1 MAASSENLKPDTS
14 GSCPSEFMTRRA
26 LVIGGGI
33 AGMQTAL
40 DIANAGYEVVL
51 VEREPSIGG
60 RMIQLSETFPT
71 LDCSQC
77 IMTPK
82 MVEVSQH
89 PRIGLMTYCE
99 VDEVAGEVGRF
110 DVKIRKKAAY
120 LDREKCTGC
129 GLCIEKCPTK
139 VPSQFDIGLGKRKA
153 IYVPF
158 PQAVPPKPVIDA
170 ENCRFFKTGKC
181 RVCEKVCEVRAIDF
195 EQTDSFL
202 VERVGAIVVATG
214 YDLFAKGAVAEYG
227 YGEYPDVIS
236 GLEFERLNS
245 ASGPTNGEIRRP
257 SDGKVPKEVVFIQC
271 VGSRDQE
278 KGVPYCSRICCMYT
292 AKHAMLYKHKVHDGQ
307 AYVFYMDVRAD
318 GKGYEEFVQ
327 RGVEEDGTLYIRGR
341 VSRVFRDDDQIVVWG
356 VDTLTGKKIVVAG
369 DMVVLATAIVPTAG
383 SREFAKRLG
392 ISTDEHGFYSELHL
406 KLRSVESARPG
417 IFLAGCGQSP
427 KDIPDT
433 VAHAGCAASRVTS
446 LFFTPEPGGGSRDSS
461 LQLASVGRS
470 GA

>member
-1 MAASSENLKPDTS
+1 MSDKLNPGSSNEQFA
-14 GSCPSEFMTRRA
+14 EAMTKRA

-33 AGMQTAL
+33 TGMQTAL
-40 DIANAGYEVVL
+40 DIADAGYEVIL

-82 MVEVSQH
+82 MVEVFQH
-89 PRIGLMTYCE
+89 PNIRLMTYCE
-99 VDEVAGEVGRF
+99 VESVTGQVGQF
-110 DVKIRKKAAY
+110 ELTIRKKAAY

-129 GLCIEKCPTK
+129 LLCSEKCPSK
-139 VPSQFDIGLGKRKA
+139 VPSEFDLGLATRKA

-158 PQAVPPKPVIDA
+158 PQAVPPKPVIDPQ
-170 ENCRFFKTGKC
+170 NCRFLKTGKC
-181 RVCEKVCEVRAIDF
+181 RVCEKVCDVQAIDF
-195 EQTDSFL
+195 QQTDTFL

-214 YDLFAKGAVAEYG
+214 YDPYPKEKIAEYG
-227 YGEYPDVIS
+227 YGQYPDVIS

-257 SDGKVPKEVVFIQC
+257 SDGRVPKEVVFVQC

-278 KGVPYCSRICCMYT
+278 KGVPYCSKICCMYT

-307 AYVFYMDVRAD
+307 AYVFYMDIRAD

-327 RGVEEDGTLYIRGR
+327 RGVEEDGTLYLRGR
-341 VSRVFRDDDQIVVWG
+341 VSRIFQDDDKIVVWG
-356 VDTLTGKKIVVAG
+356 VDTLTGKKINISA
-369 DMVVLATAIVPTAG
+369 DMVVLATAIVPAAG
-383 SREFAKRLG
+383 AHELARKLG
-392 ISTDEHGFYSELHL
+392 IPTDEYGFYSEAHL
-406 KLRSVESARPG
+406 KLHSVESGTPG

-427 KDIPDT
+427 KDIPDS
-433 VAHAGCAASRVTS
+433 VAHAGCAASRVTC
-446 LFFTPEPGGGSRDSS
+446 LF
-461 LQLASVGRS
+461 S
-470 GA
+470 GAETAVLSLDFSVQTASRTDSDA

>member
-1 MAASSENLKPDTS
+1 VSENMKPNPLNEPRH
-14 GSCPSEFMTRRA
+14 GAEAMTTRA

-40 DIANAGYEVVL
+40 DIADAGYEVIL

-60 RMIQLSETFPT
+60 HMIQLSETFPT

-82 MVEVSQH
+82 MVQVSQH
-89 PRIGLMTYCE
+89 PHIRLMTYCE
-99 VDEVAGEVGRF
+99 VEKVTGQVGQF
-110 DVKIRKKAAY
+110 DVTIKKKAAY
-120 LDREKCTGC
+120 LDRERCTGC
-129 GLCIEKCPTK
+129 GLCSEKCPTK
-139 VPSQFDIGLGKRKA
+139 VPSEFDLGLGKRKA

-170 ENCRFFKTGKC
+170 ENCRFLKNGKC
-181 RVCEKVCEVRAIDF
+181 GVCKKVCEVEAIDF
-195 EQTDSFL
+195 EQTDTFIE
-202 VERVGAIVVATG
+202 ERVGAIVVATG
-214 YDLFAKGAVAEYG
+214 YDLRPKEDVAEYG
-227 YGEYPDVIS
+227 YGQYPDVIS

-307 AYVFYMDVRAD
+307 AYVFYMDIRAD

-327 RGVEEDGTLYIRGR
+327 RAVEEDDTLYLRGR
-341 VSRVFRDDDQIVVWG
+341 VSRVFRHNGKIVVWG
-356 VDTLTGKKIVVAG
+356 ADTLARKKIEISA
-369 DMVVLATAIVPTAG
+369 DMVVLATAIVPTKG
-383 SREFAKRLG
+383 VGDLSRKLN
-392 ISTDEHGFYSELHL
+392 IVTDEYGFCSEAHSKLHP
-406 KLRSVESARPG
+406 VESASPG
-417 IFLAGCGQSP
+417 IFLAGCAQSP
-427 KDIPDT
+427 KDIPDC
-433 VAHAGCAASRVTS
+433 VSHAGCAASKVTG
-446 LFFTPEPGGGSRDSS
+446 LFSSFEAGGYVTGFVPQSS
-461 LQLASVGRS
+461 AVNARK
-470 GA
+470 A

>member
-1 MAASSENLKPDTS
+1 MS
-14 GSCPSEFMTRRA
+14 RRA

-33 AGMQTAL
+33 GGMQTAL
-40 DIANAGYEVVL
+40 DIANAGYDVIL

-60 RMIQLSETFPT
+60 HMIQLSETFPT

-82 MVEVSQH
+82 MVEVSH
-89 PRIGLMTYCE
+89 HSRIRLMTYCE
-99 VDEVAGEVGRF
+99 VEEVAGEVGRF

-129 GLCIEKCPTK
+129 ALCSEKCPTK

-181 RVCEKVCEVRAIDF
+181 RVCEKVCEVHAIDF
-195 EQTDSFL
+195 EQTDTFV
-202 VERVGAIVVATG
+202 VEKVGAIVVATG
-214 YDLFAKGAVAEYG
+214 FDLFAKGAVAEYG
-227 YGEYPDVIS
+227 YGQFPDVIS

-278 KGVPYCSRICCMYT
+278 KGVAYCSRICCMYT
-292 AKHAMLYKHKVHDGQ
+292 AKHAMLYKHKVPDGQ
-307 AYVFYMDVRAD
+307 AYVFYMDIRAD

-327 RGVEEDGTLYIRGR
+327 RGVEEDSTLYVRGR
-341 VSRVFRDDDQIVVWG
+341 VSRVFRDDDQIMVWG
-356 VDTLTGKKIVVAG
+356 VDTLTGKKIVIAG
-369 DMVVLATAIVPTAG
+369 DMVVLATAIVPTTG
-383 SREFAKRLG
+383 AKDLARKLG
-392 ISTDEHGFYSELHL
+392 ISTDDHGFYRELHL
-406 KLRSVESARPG
+406 KLHSVESERPG

-433 VAHAGCAASRVTS
+433 VAHAGCAASMVTS
-446 LFFTPEPGGGSRDSS
+446 LFSGPEVGGGYADSH
-461 LQLASVGRS
+461 LHLASVGRS

>member
-1 MAASSENLKPDTS
+1 MQAA
-14 GSCPSEFMTRRA
+14 
-26 LVIGGGI
+26 I
-33 AGMQTAL
+33 
-40 DIANAGYEVVL
+40 DIADAGYEVIL

-60 RMIQLSETFPT
+60 HMIQLSETFPT

-89 PRIGLMTYCE
+89 PNIRLMTYCE
-99 VDEVAGEVGRF
+99 VEEVSGTVGDFNAR
-110 DVKIRKKAAY
+110 IRKKAAY

-129 GLCIEKCPTK
+129 GLCSEKCPAK
-139 VPSQFDIGLGKRKA
+139 VPSEFDLGLGTRKA

-170 ENCRFFKTGKC
+170 ASCRFLTNGKC
-181 RVCEKVCEVRAIDF
+181 GVCKKVCEVDAIDF
-195 EQTDSFL
+195 EQSDTFIE
-202 VERVGAIVVATG
+202 ERFGAIVLATG
-214 YDLFAKGAVAEYG
+214 FDLYPKEKVAEYG
-227 YGEYPDVIS
+227 YGVYPDVIS

-257 SDGKVPKEVVFIQC
+257 SDGKIPKEIVFIQC

-278 KGVPYCSRICCMYT
+278 KGVPYCSRVCCMYT
-292 AKHAMLYKHKVHDGQ
+292 AKHAMLYKHKIPDGQ

-327 RGVEEDGTLYIRGR
+327 RGVEEDGTLYLRGR
-341 VSRVFRDDDQIVVWG
+341 VSRLFQHDGRIVVRG
-356 VDTLTGKKIVVAG
+356 ADTLTRKTIEISA
-369 DMVVLATAIVPTAG
+369 DMVVLATAIVP
-383 SREFAKRLG
+383 RLG
-392 ISTDEHGFYSELHL
+392 VTELAKKLGVATDSYGFYTEANYKLHAVDSG
-406 KLRSVESARPG
+406 KPG

-433 VAHAGCAASRVTS
+433 VAHAGCAASRVTT
-446 LFFTPEPGGGSRDSS
+446 LFSSTEVTSCHPDSIAGSAKPSQGS
-461 LQLASVGRS
+461 
-470 GA
+470 